1 MRISY
6 TCPEHLKF
14 SLNVESWTGL
24 VTMTRESIEW
34 LGANEEVYDTWMV
47 VSYAATSCALVQVTV
62 HPLDFFRALLRITRS
77 ITLGQD
83 GRTSNVCKH

>member
-14 SLNVESWTGL
+14 TLNVESWTGL

-34 LGANEEVYDTWMV
+34 LAANEEVYDTWML

-62 HPLDFFRALLRITRS
+62 YPFKIPPSVTDNNS
-77 ITLGQD
+77 
-83 GRTSNVCKH
+83 